1 MSARTDRI
9 MTVLV
14 VDDNAPLRRS
24 IRRLLEADGFA
35 VLEADRARDAAAVC
49 EAAGRQVD
57 LLIADLLMPGMD
69 GFELGRQ
76 LLDSKLVGRFIIVS
90 GDVDRANDDERASTA
105 TAIVRKPFDG
115 ESLIEVVRAAIAGP
129 PPATR

>member
-1 MSARTDRI
+1 MSGRTNRI

-24 IRRLLEADGFA
+24 IRRLLEAAGYA
-35 VLEADRARDAAAVC
+35 VLEADQARHAAAVC

-57 LLIADLLMPGMD
+57 LLVADLLMPGMD

-76 LLDSKLVGRFIIVS
+76 LVDSKLVGRFIIVS
-90 GDVDRANDDERASTA
+90 GDVDRARDDERAATA
-105 TAIVRKPFDG
+105 TAIVHKPFDG
-115 ESLIEVVRAAIAGP
+115 QNLIDAVRAAIAGP
-129 PPATR
+129 PPAAR